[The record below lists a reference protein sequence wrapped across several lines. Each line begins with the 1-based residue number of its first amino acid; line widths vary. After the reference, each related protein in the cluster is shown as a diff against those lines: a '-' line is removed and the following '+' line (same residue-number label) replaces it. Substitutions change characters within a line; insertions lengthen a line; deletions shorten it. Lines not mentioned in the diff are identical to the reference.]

1 MAIRRQGGIDSSV
14 LAAALIGY
22 EQMKKDVEEK
32 IADIRSRLNGGSG
45 ASDAPKPAGRRTL
58 SLKAR
63 RSISAAQRKRWAAF
77 RTKSD
82 APAAAPAP
90 VKRTMSASARK
101 RIAAAQRKRWA
112 LLKAKQKS
120 A

>member
-1 MAIRRQGGIDSSV
+1 MAIRRQSGIDSSV

-22 EQMKKDVEEK
+22 AQMKKEVEEK

-77 RTKSD
+77 RSKSE
-82 APAAAPAP
+82 APA
-90 VKRTMSASARK
+90 KRTMSAAARK